1 MHSGPASVTMRG
13 STPEEPSMSAV
24 LLAVLASFPAA
35 VDDNPIVPEG
45 AKSDRRMPLRSGRV

>member
-1 MHSGPASVTMRG
+1 
-13 STPEEPSMSAV
+13 MSAV